1 MKNFVA
7 QLRKLK
13 NSEYIVKSEITG
25 KPFFGE
31 VTIIINDGKIDRIKN
46 YDPGEI
52 LRIKESIKM

>member
-13 NSEYIVKSEITG
+13 DSGHIVKSEITG

-31 VTIIINDGKIDRIKN
+31 ITVIITDGKIDRIN
-46 YDPGEI
+46 NFDTGEI
-52 LRIKESIKM
+52 ARTKESIKI